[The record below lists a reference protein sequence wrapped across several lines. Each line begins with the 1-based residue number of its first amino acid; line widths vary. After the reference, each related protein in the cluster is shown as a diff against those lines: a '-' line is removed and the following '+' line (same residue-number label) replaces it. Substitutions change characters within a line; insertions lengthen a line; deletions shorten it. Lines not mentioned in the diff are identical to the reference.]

1 MFQETLLVYHCAM
14 EVKSIAKFKFVS
26 VIQNIYNGL
35 YFVRNATDLN
45 E

>member
-1 MFQETLLVYHCAM
+1 M